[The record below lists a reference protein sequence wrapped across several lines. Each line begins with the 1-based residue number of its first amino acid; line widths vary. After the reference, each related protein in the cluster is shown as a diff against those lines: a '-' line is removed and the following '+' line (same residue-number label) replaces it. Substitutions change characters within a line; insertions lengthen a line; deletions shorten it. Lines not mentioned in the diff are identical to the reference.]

1 MPRSTKPSPR
11 APKATARAGAKKR
24 PIATL
29 RAARTAH
36 KRPLKGSRNDGTVP
50 LPEFTEPLAS
60 KKARL
65 IAMLKSASG
74 ATIEQMKTLTGWQ
87 ADTLRGTISGVLRK
101 RLGFNVV
108 SNALIE
114 NGARTY
120 RIVAAQASE

>member
-1 MPRSTKPSPR
+1 MSTKSSPR
-11 APKATARAGAKKR
+11 TPKATVRAGAKKR
-24 PIATL
+24 PMATR
-29 RAARTAH
+29 RAAGAAH
-36 KRPLKGSRNDGTVP
+36 KRPLKVSRNEGKVP

-60 KKARL
+60 KQARL
-65 IAMLKSASG
+65 IAMLQSASG
-74 ATIEQMKTLTGWQ
+74 ATIEQMKALTGWQ